1 MAGGGW
7 RDRSGLTMQGWWAMR
22 KMVSCMR
29 DVTILAFCTA
39 RCGCWVGRQAGG
51 RPAGNMESCQEAV
64 SIVPTEG
71 WQWGRVGTGQVRRIN
86 QKVGTCGTRAQ
97 EN

>member
-22 KMVSCMR
+22 KTVSCMR
-29 DVTILAFCTA
+29 DVTILVFCTA
-39 RCGCWVGRQAGG
+39 RCGCWVGGSLEEGQQGTWR
-51 RPAGNMESCQEAV
+51 AV
-64 SIVPTEG
+64 RKLSR
-71 WQWGRVGTGQVRRIN
+71 QWGRVGTGQVQRIK